1 MLSNRSLP
9 SLLLLVVWAH
19 CQDLQTMED
28 QWTHYRRLVSDGGF
42 LYNDSF
48 IVVNDYDQTTVET
61 NIDTDS
67 DTNVGDVPQ
76 LGFENTLMGMV
87 SALQDIQT
95 KGDQM
100 MSAISDQKKVL
111 SKLRSEVAK
120 AEERLEEAVKVTA
133 EIEMKRSEAE
143 KEIKTAERN
152 TRMLSRRKTEI
163 KQEVE
168 TLQEKKEASLIKLEE
183 LRTELKEVNEEMKE
197 VSLLRSN
204 LTPLEKSLESRQNEL
219 NNLEASLQSK
229 TSELTKVKQQITTS
243 SKILDGIKVRLAES
257 PEPAADK
264 LAQQTPSPYLV
275 PALVVSVLLNL
286 VTGGAIVTNYI
297 APTTDREDSELYQ
310 FVGDSLYGEVMGR
323 SEPLVP
329 DNDKMD
335 RDEGILKYIEQDTDD
350 SQDINFADLFV
361 DGDEVYY
368 DLPRYFNY

>member
-1 MLSNRSLP
+1 
-9 SLLLLVVWAH
+9 
-19 CQDLQTMED
+19 
-28 QWTHYRRLVSDGGF
+28 
-42 LYNDSF
+42 
-48 IVVNDYDQTTVET
+48 
-61 NIDTDS
+61 
-67 DTNVGDVPQ
+67 
-76 LGFENTLMGMV
+76 MG
-87 SALQDIQT
+87 
-95 KGDQM
+95 
-100 MSAISDQKKVL
+100 
-111 SKLRSEVAK
+111 
-120 AEERLEEAVKVTA
+120 
-133 EIEMKRSEAE
+133 
-143 KEIKTAERN
+143 
-152 TRMLSRRKTEI
+152 
-163 KQEVE
+163 
-168 TLQEKKEASLIKLEE
+168 
-183 LRTELKEVNEEMKE
+183 
-197 VSLLRSN
+197 LRSN

-264 LAQQTPSPYLV
+264 LAQQTPSPY
-275 PALVVSVLLNL
+275 L

-368 DLPRYFNY
+368 DLPRYFN